1 MIFCYQFIWDLEKG
15 RFVYMKIL
23 ITPRSFASFSDKPL
37 KMLTERDYK
46 IKRNNTGRPYKKE
59 EMLKLI
65 KDVDGII
72 IGIDE
77 LSAEI
82 IEEANELKVI
92 SKYGIGLDNID
103 INMATN
109 KKIVVTNTPTANV
122 DAVADLTF
130 GLILSLARRVPEADR
145 KTKGAKW
152 GKIIGKSVWEKTI
165 GIIGLGKI
173 GRQVVKR
180 AKGFEMNILVFDIVK
195 DKKFAQKYGIKYV
208 DLEKLLR
215 KSDYITI
222 HIPLNDATRNMI
234 SYEELEKMKKDAF
247 LINTSRGGIVDEKA
261 LYDALRDNKLR
272 GAALDVYNNEPL
284 RESPLKELD
293 NVIMTPHIGAY
304 TEEAIENMSIQA
316 AQNLIDVLEGREPQN
331 RVN

>member
-1 MIFCYQFIWDLEKG
+1 
-15 RFVYMKIL
+15 MKIL

-37 KMLTERDYK
+37 KMLTERNYK
-46 IKRNNTGRPYKKE
+46 IKRNITGRPYKKE

-65 KDVDGII
+65 RDVDGII

-122 DAVADLTF
+122 DAVADLAF
-130 GLILSLARRVPEADR
+130 GLILSLARRIPEADK
-145 KTKGAKW
+145 KTKSGEW
-152 GKIIGKSVWEKTI
+152 EKIIGKSVWKKTI

-173 GRQVVKR
+173 GKQVVKR
-180 AKGFEMNILVFDIVK
+180 AQGFEMNILVFRRNIFK

-208 DLEKLLR
+208 NLEKLLQ

-222 HIPLNDATRNMI
+222 HVPLNDATRNMI
-234 SYEELEKMKKDAF
+234 SYEELEKIKESAF
-247 LINTSRGGIVDEKA
+247 LINTSRGGIVNEEA
-261 LYDALRDNKLR
+261 LYNALRNNKLR
-272 GAALDVYNNEPL
+272 GTALDVYVNEPPGK
-284 RESPLKELD
+284 SPLMELD

-304 TEEAIENMSIQA
+304 TEEAIENMGIQA

>member
-1 MIFCYQFIWDLEKG
+1 
-15 RFVYMKIL
+15 MKIL

-37 KMLTERDYK
+37 KMLTGRDYK

-72 IGIDE
+72 IGIDG

-145 KTKGAKW
+145 KTKSAKW

-180 AKGFEMNILVFDIVK
+180 AKGFEMNILAFDIVK

-208 DLEKLLR
+208 NLEKLLR

-222 HIPLNDATRNMI
+222 HSPLNDATQNMI

-247 LINTSRGGIVDEKA
+247 LINTSRGGIVDEEA
-261 LYDALRDNKLR
+261 LYDALRNNKLR
-272 GAALDVYNNEPL
+272 GAALDVYKNEPL
-284 RESPLKELD
+284 QESPLKELD

>member
-1 MIFCYQFIWDLEKG
+1 
-15 RFVYMKIL
+15 MKIL

-59 EMLKLI
+59 EMLKFI
-65 KDVDGII
+65 RDIDGII

-82 IEEANELKVI
+82 IEKANALKVI
-92 SKYGIGLDNID
+92 SKYGTGLDNID

-130 GLILSLARRVPEADR
+130 GLILSLARRIPEADK
-145 KTKGAKW
+145 KTKSGRW
-152 GKIIGKSVWEKTI
+152 EKIIGKSVWKKTV

-180 AKGFEMNILVFDIVK
+180 ARGFEMNILAFDIIK

-208 DLEKLLR
+208 NLEKLLR
-215 KSDYITI
+215 KSDYISI

-247 LINTSRGGIVDEKA
+247 LINTSRGGIVDEEA
-261 LYDALRDNKLR
+261 LYDALKNNKLR
-272 GAALDVYNNEPL
+272 GAALDVYTNEPL

-316 AQNLIDVLEGREPQN
+316 AQNLIDVLEGRESQN
-331 RVN
+331 RAN

>member
-1 MIFCYQFIWDLEKG
+1 
-15 RFVYMKIL
+15 MKIL
-23 ITPRSFASFSDKPL
+23 ITPRSFASFSDKSL
-37 KMLTERDYK
+37 KMLAERNYK
-46 IKRNNTGRPYKKE
+46 IERNNTGRPYEKE

-77 LSAEI
+77 LSAVI
-82 IEEANELKVI
+82 IGKANKLKVI
-92 SKYGIGLDNID
+92 SKYGTGLDNID
-103 INMATN
+103 IDVATN
-109 KKIVVTNTPTANV
+109 KKIIVTNTPTANV
-122 DAVADLTF
+122 DAVADFAF
-130 GLILSLARRVPEADR
+130 GLILSLARRIPEADK
-145 KTKGAKW
+145 KTKSGKW

-173 GRQVVKR
+173 GKQVAKR
-180 AKGFEMNILVFDIVK
+180 AKGFDMNILAFDIVK
-195 DKKFAQKYGIKYV
+195 DKKSAKKYGIKYV
-208 DLEKLLR
+208 KLEKLLR

-222 HIPLNDATRNMI
+222 HIPLNYATRNMI
-234 SYEELEKMKKDAF
+234 SYEELEKIKESAF

-261 LYDALRDNKLR
+261 LYDALKNNKLR
-272 GAALDVYNNEPL
+272 GAALDVYKNEPL
-284 RESPLKELD
+284 RESPLTELD
-293 NVIMTPHIGAY
+293 NVIMTPHISAY